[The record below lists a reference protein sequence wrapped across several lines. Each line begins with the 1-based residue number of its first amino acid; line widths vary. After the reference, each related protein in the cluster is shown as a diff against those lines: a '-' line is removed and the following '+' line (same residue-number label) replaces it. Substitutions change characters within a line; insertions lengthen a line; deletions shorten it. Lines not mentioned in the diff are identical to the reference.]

1 MCTVSFIPV
10 KGKFFITSNRDEKLA
25 RKNAVVPRM
34 FVYNGQKLFFVR
46 EAGAGGS
53 GYMIRSACEHSLN
66 SLCAV
71 AVSCSR
77 YVIGDFK
84 SSHCK

>member
-1 MCTVSFIPV
+1 
-10 KGKFFITSNRDEKLA
+10 
-25 RKNAVVPRM
+25 M
-34 FVYNGQKLFFVR
+34 FMYNGQKLFFAR